1 MKVLNLTANYFK
13 PNLRILKNYVITF
26 WENLIALYDLE
37 GKLLDSIIFKNR
49 IIVNIEIVNDNYMI
63 AATSFSIL
71 IMKINFELL
80 EFHEVFKYSTIKNI
94 FFIKNKNLLLIN
106 SIDNIAIFDINNLNE
121 KPIQVIY
128 KDSFCNLIFYR
139 NIFISYN
146 YEYISLYQNIKGT
159 KIYQLSSKLKLIGKK
174 YITKLNRKILLIFL
188 NNEILYSMNIK
199 NLEITQMNLLFKIK
213 NKRNMENEIFI
224 LSYSKLMEKYGKED
238 GFIYNNKNNIYI
250 YAENIL
256 YYIKYID
263 NKFQFIKSFE
273 INELGVINY
282 MSNKYIKLNNLKIN
296 CISNFNFNL
305 KRIFNLYMNSYF
317 YKYDIIYYRPSNM
330 INKVLS
336 EDYCIK
342 KELIR
347 NDKKVIYIK
356 KKIKN
361 KFIKKK
367 KANSKKIINHPKS
380 FKKNYR

>member
-1 MKVLNLTANYFK
+1 ML
-13 PNLRILKNYVITF
+13 
-26 WENLIALYDLE
+26 
-37 GKLLDSIIFKNR
+37 KLLDSIIFKNR

-128 KDSFCNLIFYR
+128 KVSFCNLILYR

-174 YITKLNRKILLIFL
+174 YITKLNGKILLIFL

-213 NKRNMENEIFI
+213 NKRNMENESFI

-238 GFIYNNKNNIYI
+238 CFIYNNKNNIYI

-263 NKFQFIKSFE
+263 NEFQFIKSFE
-273 INELGVINY
+273 INELDVINY

-296 CISNFNFNL
+296 CISNLNF
-305 KRIFNLYMNSYF
+305 KPKVFFNLYMDSYF
-317 YKYDIIYYRPSNM
+317 YKYDILYYRPSNM